1 MKTIPLTI
9 TTKTV
14 IYLGINLAKEVK
26 EQNTENYKTLIKEM
40 KEEINNRKI
49 PCVQGLKELTFSQS
63 LYFKDSTQYLL
74 SLMTPFTEIEK
85 IILKLV

>member
-63 LYFKDSTQYLL
+63 IYFKDSTQYLL